1 MRANNFN
8 ILREMEEKA
17 KKEKAIEI
25 ANNLLDVLDNET
37 IALKTGLS
45 IEEVKELREEN
56 IKNKLHE

>member
-1 MRANNFN
+1 
-8 ILREMEEKA
+8 MEEKA

-25 ANNLLDVLDNET
+25 AKNLLDVLDNET

-45 IEEVKELREEN
+45 IEKVKEIREEN

>member
-25 ANNLLDVLDNET
+25 AKNLLDVLDNET

-45 IEEVKELREEN
+45 IEKVKEIREEN

>member
-8 ILREMEEKA
+8 ILREMEEQA

-37 IALKTGLS
+37 IALKSGLS
-45 IEEVKELREEN
+45 IEEVKSLREEN
-56 IKNKLHE
+56 IKNTL

>member
-8 ILREMEEKA
+8 ILREMEEQA

-37 IALKTGLS
+37 IDLKTGLS
-45 IEEVKELREEN
+45 IEEVKSLREEN
-56 IKNKLHE
+56 TKNTL

>member
-8 ILREMEEKA
+8 ILREMEEQA

-25 ANNLLDVLDNET
+25 AKNLLDVLDNET

-45 IEEVKELREEN
+45 IKEVKKLREDN
-56 IKNKLHE
+56 IKS

>member
-8 ILREMEEKA
+8 ILREMEEQA

-45 IEEVKELREEN
+45 IEEVKSLREEN
-56 IKNKLHE
+56 IKNTL

>member
-1 MRANNFN
+1 
-8 ILREMEEKA
+8 MEEQA

-45 IEEVKELREEN
+45 IEEVKSLREEN
-56 IKNKLHE
+56 IKNTL

>member
-8 ILREMEEKA
+8 ILREMEEQA

-45 IEEVKELREEN
+45 IEEVKSLREEN
-56 IKNKLHE
+56 TKNTL

>member
-1 MRANNFN
+1 VRANNFN
-8 ILREMEEKA
+8 ILREMEEQA

-45 IEEVKELREEN
+45 IEEVKSLREEN
-56 IKNKLHE
+56 IKNTL